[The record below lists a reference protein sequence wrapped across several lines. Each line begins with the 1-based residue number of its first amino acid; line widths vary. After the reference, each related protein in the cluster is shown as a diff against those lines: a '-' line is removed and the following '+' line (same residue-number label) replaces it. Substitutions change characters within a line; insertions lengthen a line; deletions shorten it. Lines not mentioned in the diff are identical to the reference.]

1 MAKNFGPKD
10 IKKLREMTDAGMMDC
25 KKALSES
32 DGNMDKAVEW
42 LRNQGLGAAAKKAG
56 KVAAEG
62 AVSVKVDGSKAVIV
76 EINSQ
81 TDFVAQNDKFKAVL
95 NDVVNHAFDN
105 NLADADAI
113 NASTINGQSFEEYLS
128 LQVATIGEKLV
139 VRRSA
144 LINGDET
151 TAVNGYVHANGQVA
165 VIIEAKCD
173 SAECAKTMTSALKDV
188 AMHAAAM
195 SPSTLSFKD
204 FDAKFVEEET
214 QGRIVA
220 IEKENEELSR
230 LGKTLKNIP
239 LYISMSQLTDEVM
252 DKAKKVLE
260 DELRAEGKPEKIWDR
275 ILPGKIARFI
285 SDNTTLDQ
293 EQCLLD
299 QKFVMDDSKTVAE
312 YITDRA
318 EQAGGTAEITSFIR
332 LEVGEGIEVEEED
345 FAAEVAKQMGS

>member
-1 MAKNFGPKD
+1 MANFGPKD

-25 KKALSES
+25 KKALTEA
-32 DGNMDKAVEW
+32 DGDMDKAVEW
-42 LRNQGLGAAAKKAG
+42 LRDQGMGAAAKKAG

-62 AVSVKVDGSKAVIV
+62 AIGIKIEGKKAVIV

-81 TDFVAQNDKFKAVL
+81 TDFVAQNEKFL
-95 NDVVNHAFDN
+95 NVMSTVVGHTFDN
-105 NLADADAI
+105 NIADAEAI
-113 NASTINGQSFEEYLS
+113 NASTINGEPFADYLS

-144 LINGDET
+144 LINGDDN
-151 TAVNGYVHANGQVA
+151 TAVNGYVHSNGQNA

-173 SAECAKTMTSALKDV
+173 SAATADAMTAALKDV

-195 SPSTLSFKD
+195 SPTTLSYKD
-204 FDAKFVEEET
+204 FDAQYVADET
-214 QGRIVA
+214 KGRIVA
-220 IEKENEELSR
+220 IEKENEELRR
-230 LGKTLKNIP
+230 LGKTEKNIP
-239 LYISMSQLTDEVM
+239 QYISMSQLTDAVM
-252 DKAKKVLE
+252 AEAETALKA
-260 DELRAEGKPEKIWDR
+260 ELAAEGKPEKIWDK

-312 YITDRA
+312 YIADKA
-318 EQAGGTAEITSFIR
+318 KAAGGTAEITSFTR
-332 LEVGEGIEVEEED
+332 LEVGEGIEVAEED
-345 FAAEVAKQMGS
+345 FAAEVAAQMGK

>member
-1 MAKNFGPKD
+1 MANFGPKD

-25 KKALSES
+25 KKALKES
-32 DGNMDKAVEW
+32 DGDMDKAIEW
-42 LRNQGLGAAAKKAG
+42 LRDQGMGAAAKKAG

-62 AVSVKVDGSKAVIV
+62 AIAIKVDNNRAAIV

-81 TDFVAQNDKFKAVL
+81 TDFVAQNDKFKALLDEVIT
-95 NDVVNHAFDN
+95 HAFDN

-113 NASTINGQSFEEYLS
+113 NNSTIDGQPFSEYLS

-144 LINGDET
+144 LINADES
-151 TAVNGYVHANGQVA
+151 TALNGYVHSNNQNG
-165 VIIEAKCD
+165 VIIAAECD
-173 SAECAKTMTSALKDV
+173 SAQTAEAMRSALKDV

-195 SPSTLSFKD
+195 SPTTLSYKD
-204 FDAKFVEEET
+204 FDADFVAEET
-214 QGRIVA
+214 KGRIVA

-230 LGKTLKNIP
+230 LGKPLKNIP
-239 LYISMSQLTDEVM
+239 QYISMSQLTDEVLAQAEA
-252 DKAKKVLE
+252 DIKA
-260 DELRAEGKPEKIWDR
+260 ELLAEGKPEKILDR
-275 ILPGKIARFI
+275 IIPGKLERFI

-312 YITDRA
+312 YIA
-318 EQAGGTAEITSFIR
+318 EKAKAAGGSANITTFVR

-345 FAAEVAKQMGS
+345 FAAEVAKQMG

>member
-1 MAKNFGPKD
+1 MANFGPKD

-25 KKALSES
+25 KKALTES
-32 DGNMDKAVEW
+32 DGDMDKAVEW
-42 LRNQGLGAAAKKAG
+42 LRDQGMGAAAKKAG

-62 AVSVKVDGSKAVIV
+62 AIAVKVEGNKAAIV

-81 TDFVAQNDKFKAVL
+81 TDFVAQNNKFKAL
-95 NDVVNHAFDN
+95 LSEVVEHTFDN

-113 NASTINGQSFEEYLS
+113 NASTIAGQAFSEYLS

-144 LINGDET
+144 LINADET
-151 TAVNGYVHANGQVA
+151 TAVSGYVHSNNQNG

-173 SAECAKTMTSALKDV
+173 STETAEAMRPALRDV

-195 SPSTLSFKD
+195 SPSQLSYRD
-204 FDAKFVEEET
+204 FDADFVAEET
-214 QGRIVA
+214 KGRIVA

-230 LGKTLKNIP
+230 LGKPLKNIP
-239 LYISMSQLTDEVM
+239 QYISMAQLTDEVLAQAEA
-252 DKAKKVLE
+252 DIKA
-260 DELRAEGKPEKIWDR
+260 ELLAEGKPEKILDR
-275 ILPGKIARFI
+275 IVPGKLERFI

-299 QKFVMDDSKTVAE
+299 QKFVMDDSKTVAQ
-312 YITDRA
+312 YIEEKA
-318 EQAGGTAEITSFIR
+318 KAAGGTAEITTFTR
-332 LEVGEGIEVEEED
+332 LEVGEGIEVVEED
-345 FAAEVAKQMGS
+345 FAAEVAKQMG

>member
-1 MAKNFGPKD
+1 MANFGPKD

-32 DGNMDKAVEW
+32 DGDMDKAVAW
-42 LRNQGLGAAAKKAG
+42 LRDKGMGAAAKKAG

-62 AVSVKVDGSKAVIV
+62 AIGVKVDGKRAVIV

-81 TDFVAQNDKFKAVL
+81 TDFVAQNDKFVAL
-95 NDVVNHAFDN
+95 MEDVVNHAFDN
-105 NLADADAI
+105 ALADADAI
-113 NASTINGQSFEEYLS
+113 NASTINGEPFTEYLS
-128 LQVATIGEKLV
+128 QQVATIGEKLV
-139 VRRSA
+139 VRRAA
-144 LINGDET
+144 LIDADEN
-151 TAVNGYVHANGQVA
+151 TAVNAYVHSNKQNG

-173 SAECAKTMTSALKDV
+173 SADVAEAMTPILKEI

-195 SPSTLSFKD
+195 SPSTLSYKD
-204 FDAKFVEEET
+204 FDATYVEEET
-214 QGRIVA
+214 KGRIVA
-220 IEKENEELSR
+220 IEKENEELVR
-230 LGKTLKNIP
+230 LGKTLKNVP
-239 LYISMSQLTDEVM
+239 SYISMSQLTDAVMAEVEEKL
-252 DKAKKVLE
+252 KA
-260 DELRAEGKPEKIWDR
+260 ELAAEGKPEKIWDK

-312 YITDRA
+312 YFAEKSGGKAQITN
-318 EQAGGTAEITSFIR
+318 FVR

-345 FAAEVAKQMGS
+345 FAAEVAAQMNK

>member
-1 MAKNFGPKD
+1 
-10 IKKLREMTDAGMMDC
+10 MTEAGMMDC
-25 KKALSES
+25 KKALAAS
-32 DGNMDKAVEW
+32 DGDMDKAVEW
-42 LRNQGLGAAAKKAG
+42 LRDKGMGAAAKKAG

-62 AVSVKVDGSKAVIV
+62 AIGVRVEGKKAVLV

-81 TDFVAQNDKFKAVL
+81 TDFVAQNEKFLEVME
-95 NDVVNHAFDN
+95 DVVNHAFDN
-105 NLADADAI
+105 SIADAEAI
-113 NASTINGQSFEEYLS
+113 NASTINGVPFEEYIS
-128 LQVATIGEKLV
+128 QKTATIGEKLV

-144 LINGDET
+144 LIDADAN
-151 TAVNGYVHANGQVA
+151 TAVSGYLHSNGQNG

-173 SAECAKTMTSALKDV
+173 SAATAEAMTSVLKEV

-195 SPSTLSFKD
+195 SPSTLSYKD
-204 FDAKFVEEET
+204 FDATYVAEET
-214 QGRIVA
+214 KGRIVA

-230 LGKTLKNIP
+230 LGKTLKNVP
-239 LYISMSQLTDEVM
+239 QYISMSQLTDAVMAEVETAL
-252 DKAKKVLE
+252 KA
-260 DELRAEGKPEKIWDR
+260 ELASEGKPEKIWDK

-312 YITDRA
+312 YIQEKA
-318 EQAGGTAEITSFIR
+318 KAAGGTAEITSFVR

-345 FAAEVAKQMGS
+345 FAAEVAAQMG